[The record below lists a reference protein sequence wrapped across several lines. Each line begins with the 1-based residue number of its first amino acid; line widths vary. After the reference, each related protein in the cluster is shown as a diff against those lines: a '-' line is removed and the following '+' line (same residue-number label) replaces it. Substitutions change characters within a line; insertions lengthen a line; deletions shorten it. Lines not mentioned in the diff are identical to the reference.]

1 MERMRWGKER
11 KLVEMA
17 QMGCLTQI
25 QSAGRAEGSLGVA
38 RTFAAAVAV
47 VVVAVAVEGVI
58 AVAAVGVTIPLV
70 VERVGAEP
78 VVAPVTL
85 VVDVA
90 TRPVVEPI
98 ELAWLLVELVA
109 AKG

>member
-1 MERMRWGKER
+1 MRWGKER

-25 QSAGRAEGSLGVA
+25 QSAGRSEDSLGVA
-38 RTFAAAVAV
+38 RTFAAAVAAA
-47 VVVAVAVEGVI
+47 VVAAEGVI
-58 AVAAVGVTIPLV
+58 AVAAVGVTNPLV

-78 VVAPVTL
+78 VVAPVIL

-98 ELAWLLVELVA
+98 ELAWLLVELVV

>member
-1 MERMRWGKER
+1 MRWEKER
-11 KLVEMA
+11 KPVEMA

-25 QSAGRAEGSLGVA
+25 QSAGRAKGSLGVA
-38 RTFAAAVAV
+38 RTFAAAAAAAV
-47 VVVAVAVEGVI
+47 VAAEGVI
-58 AVAAVGVTIPLV
+58 AAAVVDVTIPLV

>member
-1 MERMRWGKER
+1 MRWEKER

-17 QMGCLTQI
+17 RMGCLTQI
-25 QSAGRAEGSLGVA
+25 QSAGRSKGSLGVA
-38 RTFAAAVAV
+38 RTFAAA
-47 VVVAVAVEGVI
+47 AVAAEGVI
-58 AVAAVGVTIPLV
+58 AVAAVDVTIPLV

-78 VVAPVTL
+78 VVAPATL

>member
-1 MERMRWGKER
+1 MRWEKER

-25 QSAGRAEGSLGVA
+25 QSAGRSEDSLGVA
-38 RTFAAAVAV
+38 RTFAAAAVAV
-47 VVVAVAVEGVI
+47 VAAEGVI
-58 AVAAVGVTIPLV
+58 AAAAVDVTIPLV

-98 ELAWLLVELVA
+98 ELAWLLVELVV

>member
-38 RTFAAAVAV
+38 RTFAAVVAAV
-47 VVVAVAVEGVI
+47 VVAVEGVI